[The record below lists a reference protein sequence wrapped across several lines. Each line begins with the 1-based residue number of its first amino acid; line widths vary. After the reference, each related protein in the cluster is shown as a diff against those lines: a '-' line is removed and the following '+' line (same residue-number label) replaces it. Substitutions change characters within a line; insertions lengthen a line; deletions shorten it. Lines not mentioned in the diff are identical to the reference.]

1 MLRRRLRRILGA
13 GRGMTVRLRALGFT
27 ALGLSLFG
35 GAATASSGLVAA
47 AQEESANLP
56 SPGPYTGFVD
66 PAKGVIQGRVAM
78 AVLPLRD
85 QTGTAE
91 PYLPWGFKVHLTP
104 LNDPAAD
111 TQFGCGSWF
120 QPEAGSYRL
129 WVEGPGL
136 ISPFSSVLS
145 FAEMPFKGRGVVVP
159 ERVVA
164 AGRAVL
170 PANTPL
176 LEGVELRLLHL
187 DPRAADGSIRWELS
201 RRAPLTEVGA
211 GLQMPTGS
219 IVAGLWD
226 LRKGE
231 YVRISRPFTIVRE
244 QDSVIP
250 FEPEGGATLVVQV
263 QRHSLFGAAGEDDL
277 VLELR
282 IGAQRLAPAVTVP
295 AANVAYGIWYQLPAG
310 RAELSGRSATSELDP
325 IVIHL
330 EKGRIE
336 RQTGRLRPTTGDVTE
351 RQR

>member
-1 MLRRRLRRILGA
+1 
-13 GRGMTVRLRALGFT
+13 
-27 ALGLSLFG
+27 
-35 GAATASSGLVAA
+35 
-47 AQEESANLP
+47 
-56 SPGPYTGFVD
+56 
-66 PAKGVIQGRVAM
+66 M